1 MGRIL
6 RIDIGNEIY
15 HVLNRAN
22 ARMTIF
28 EKDYDYQAFEEILE
42 EAKKRYSVQ
51 IFSYQIMPNHWHF
64 CLSPKNNGD
73 MTKFVQWVT
82 LTHTQRW
89 HVHHKSAGAGHLYQ
103 GRYKS
108 FLVQKDNYFLQL
120 CRYIENN
127 ALHAKLVQRAEDW
140 KWSSLWRR
148 EKGTDKQ
155 KELLSLWPIDV
166 PHNYLEQVNS
176 PLIKKEV
183 EYIKTSISRGRPYGD
198 INWVGG
204 MIKKFSLEITL
215 RQRGRPK
222 KGS

>member
-1 MGRIL
+1 MGRAL
-6 RIDIGNEIY
+6 RIDIGCEIY

-28 EKDYDYQAFEEILE
+28 ERDSDYQAFEAILE
-42 EAKKRYSVQ
+42 EAVYRYPIQ
-51 IFSYQIMPNHWHF
+51 IFSYQIMPSHWHF

-73 MTKFVQWVT
+73 MTKFVQWLT

-89 HVHHKSAGAGHLYQ
+89 HARHHSIGSGHLYQ

-127 ALHAKLVQRAEDW
+127 ALRAKLVQRAEDW
-140 KWSSLWRR
+140 RWSSLWRR
-148 EKGTDKQ
+148 ENGTDKQ
-155 KELLSLWPIDV
+155 KELLSPWPITIPGD
-166 PHNYLEQVNS
+166 YLELVNDS
-176 PLIKKEV
+176 LTGKEL
-183 EYIKTSISRGRPYGD
+183 ECIRTSVLKSRPYGND
-198 INWVGG
+198 SWINAMVR
-204 MIKKFSLEITL
+204 KFGLEITL
-215 RQRGRPK
+215 RQQGRPR

>member
-1 MGRIL
+1 MGRVL

-28 EKDYDYQAFEEILE
+28 EEDDDYQSFERILE
-42 EAKKRYSVQ
+42 EAKDRYPIQ
-51 IFSYQIMPNHWHF
+51 ILSYQIMPNHWHF
-64 CLSPKNNGD
+64 CLCPENDGD
-73 MTKFVQWVT
+73 MTKFVHWLT

-89 HVHHKSAGAGHLYQ
+89 HAYHHSIGTGHLYQ

-120 CRYIENN
+120 CRYIESN
-127 ALHAKLVQRAEDW
+127 ALHAKLVQKAQDW
-140 KWSSLWRR
+140 RWSSLWRR
-148 EKGTDKQ
+148 EYGTAKQ
-155 KELLSLWPIDV
+155 KELLSSWPIATPDD
-166 PHNYLEQVNS
+166 YLDQVNN
-176 PLIKKEV
+176 LLAEKEL
-183 EYIKTSISRGRPYGD
+183 EYIRMSISKNRPYGD
-198 INWVGG
+198 DDWMNKMV
-204 MIKKFSLEITL
+204 KKLGLEITL

>member
-1 MGRIL
+1 MGKAL
-6 RIDIGNEIY
+6 RIDVGNEIY

-28 EKDYDYQAFEEILE
+28 ENRNDYQSFETIIE
-42 EAKKRYSVQ
+42 EAKDRYPIQ

-64 CLSPKNNGD
+64 CLSPKNDGD
-73 MTKFVQWVT
+73 MTKFVQWLT

-89 HVHHKSAGAGHLYQ
+89 HTFHHSIGAGHLYQ

-127 ALHAKLVQRAEDW
+127 ALRAKLVQRAEDW

-148 EKGTDKQ
+148 EYGTDKQ
-155 KELLSLWPIDV
+155 KELLSPWPIAISPD
-166 PHNYLEQVNS
+166 YLEQVNIS
-176 PLIKKEV
+176 LVEKELK
-183 EYIKTSISRGRPYGD
+183 YIRVSVLKNRPYGND
-198 INWVGG
+198 DWTDKIV
-204 MIKKFSLEITL
+204 KKFGLEITL
-215 RQRGRPK
+215 RQRGRPQ

>member
-1 MGRIL
+1 MGRAL
-6 RIDIGNEIY
+6 RIDIGGEIY

-28 EKDYDYQAFEEILE
+28 EKENDYQIFETILE
-42 EAKKRYSVQ
+42 EAKGRYSIQ

-64 CLSPKNNGD
+64 CLCPEKDGD
-73 MTKFVQWVT
+73 MTKFVQWLT

-89 HVHHKSAGAGHLYQ
+89 HAHHRSMGTGHLYQ

-127 ALHAKLVQRAEDW
+127 TLRAKLVQRAEDW
-140 KWSSLWRR
+140 RWSSLWRR
-148 EKGTDKQ
+148 EYGTDKQ
-155 KELLSLWPIDV
+155 KELLSPWPIAIPND
-166 PHNYLEQVNS
+166 YLEQVNNF
-176 PLIKKEV
+176 LTENELEHIRV
-183 EYIKTSISRGRPYGD
+183 SISKSRPYGND
-198 INWVGG
+198 NWINKIVQRFG
-204 MIKKFSLEITL
+204 LEITL
-215 RQRGRPK
+215 RQQGRPR

>member
-1 MGRIL
+1 MGRTL

-22 ARMTIF
+22 ARMVLF
-28 EKDYDYQAFEEILE
+28 KKENDYQAFERILE
-42 EAKKRYSVQ
+42 EAKDRYPIQ

-64 CLSPKNNGD
+64 CLCPKDDGD
-73 MTKFVQWVT
+73 MTRFIQWLT

-89 HVHHKSAGAGHLYQ
+89 HAFYRSMGSGHLYQ

-120 CRYIENN
+120 CRYIESN
-127 ALHAKLVQRAEDW
+127 ALRAKLVQRAEDW

-148 EKGTDKQ
+148 EYGDNKQ
-155 KELLSLWPIDV
+155 KELLSPWPIEIPYD
-166 PHNYLEQVNS
+166 YLKQLNE
-176 PLIKKEV
+176 PLFEKEL
-183 EYIKTSISRGRPYGD
+183 EYIRTSVSKSRPYGD
-198 INWVGG
+198 DNWMNQMV
-204 MIKKFSLEITL
+204 KRFALEMTL
-215 RQRGRPK
+215 RQQGRPR

>member
-1 MGRIL
+1 MGRAL

-28 EKDYDYQAFEEILE
+28 EKERDYQAFETIIE
-42 EAKKRYSVQ
+42 EAKDRYPIQ

-64 CLSPKNNGD
+64 CLCPKNDGD
-73 MTKFVQWVT
+73 MTKFVQWLT

-89 HVHHKSAGAGHLYQ
+89 HAHYHSMGTGHLYQ

-120 CRYIENN
+120 CHYIESN
-127 ALHAKLVQRAEDW
+127 ALRAKLVQGAEDW
-140 KWSSLWRR
+140 RWSSLWRR
-148 EKGTDKQ
+148 EHGTDKQ
-155 KELLSLWPIDV
+155 KELLSPWPIAMPSD
-166 PHNYLEQVNS
+166 YLEQVNIS
-176 PLIKKEV
+176 LAGKELECIRASV
-183 EYIKTSISRGRPYGD
+183 LKSRPYGD
-198 INWVGG
+198 DNWINRMV
-204 MIKKFSLEITL
+204 KKFGLEITL

>member
-1 MGRIL
+1 MGRAL

-28 EKDYDYQAFEEILE
+28 EKDNDYQAFETILE
-42 EAKKRYSVQ
+42 EAKNRYPIQ

-64 CLSPKNNGD
+64 CLCPKNDGD
-73 MTKFVQWVT
+73 MTKFVQWLT

-89 HVHHKSAGAGHLYQ
+89 HAHHHSIGTGHLYQ

-127 ALHAKLVQRAEDW
+127 ALRAKLVQGAEDW
-140 KWSSLWRR
+140 RWSSLWRR
-148 EKGTDKQ
+148 EQGTNRQ
-155 KELLSLWPIDV
+155 KELLSNWPIVIPGD
-166 PHNYLEQVNS
+166 YLEQVNS
-176 PLIKKEV
+176 SLTEREL
-183 EYIKTSISRGRPYGD
+183 EYIRVSILKSRPYGD
-198 INWVGG
+198 DNWINKVV
-204 MIKKFSLEITL
+204 KKFGLEITL
-215 RQRGRPK
+215 RQRGRPQ

>member
-1 MGRIL
+1 MGRTL
-6 RIDIGNEIY
+6 RIDISNEIY

-28 EKDYDYQAFEEILE
+28 EKERDYQAFETIIE
-42 EAKKRYSVQ
+42 EAKDHYPIQ

-64 CLSPKNNGD
+64 CLCSQNDGD
-73 MTKFVQWVT
+73 VTKFVQWLT

-89 HVHHKSAGAGHLYQ
+89 HAHNHSIGTGHLYQ

-127 ALHAKLVQRAEDW
+127 ALRAKLVKRAENW
-140 KWSSLWRR
+140 RWSSLWRR
-148 EKGTDKQ
+148 EQGTDKQ
-155 KELLSLWPIDV
+155 KELLSPWPIAIPSD
-166 PHNYLEQVNS
+166 YLEQVNGY
-176 PLIKKEV
+176 LTEKEL
-183 EYIKTSISRGRPYGD
+183 EYIRVSILKSRPYGD
-198 INWVGG
+198 DNWMNKMVKNFG
-204 MIKKFSLEITL
+204 LEITL

>member
-1 MGRIL
+1 MGRAL

-15 HVLNRAN
+15 HILNRAN

-28 EKDYDYQAFEEILE
+28 EKDNDYQAFETILE
-42 EAKKRYSVQ
+42 EAKNRYPIQ

-64 CLSPKNNGD
+64 CLSPKNDGD
-73 MTKFVQWVT
+73 MTKFVQWLT

-89 HVHHKSAGAGHLYQ
+89 HAYHHSVGTGHLYQ

-120 CRYIENN
+120 CHYIESN
-127 ALHAKLVQRAEDW
+127 ALRAKLVQRAEDW
-140 KWSSLWRR
+140 RWSSLWRR
-148 EKGTDKQ
+148 EHGTDRQ
-155 KELLSLWPIDV
+155 KELLSPWPIVIPSD
-166 PHNYLEQVNS
+166 YLEQVNS
-176 PLIKKEV
+176 SLAEKEL
-183 EYIKTSISRGRPYGD
+183 EYIRASILKSHPYGD
-198 INWVGG
+198 DNWLNKVV
-204 MIKKFSLEITL
+204 KKFGLEITL

>member
-1 MGRIL
+1 MGRAL
-6 RIDIGNEIY
+6 RIDVGNEIY

-22 ARMTIF
+22 ARLTIF
-28 EKDYDYQAFEEILE
+28 EKDNDYQAFETILE
-42 EAKKRYSVQ
+42 EAKNRYPIQ

-64 CLSPKNNGD
+64 CLYPRNNGD
-73 MTKFVQWVT
+73 MTKFIQWLT

-89 HVHHKSAGAGHLYQ
+89 HAYHHSMGTGHLYQ

-120 CRYIENN
+120 CRYIESN
-127 ALHAKLVQRAEDW
+127 ALYAKLVQKAEDW

-148 EKGTDKQ
+148 EHGTDKQ
-155 KELLSLWPIDV
+155 KELLSPWPIAMPPD
-166 PHNYLEQVNS
+166 YLEQINIS
-176 PLIKKEV
+176 LTEKEL
-183 EYIKTSISRGRPYGD
+183 EYIRASVLKSRPYGD
-198 INWVGG
+198 DNWINRIV
-204 MIKKFSLEITL
+204 KKFGLEITL

>member
-1 MGRIL
+1 MGRAL

-22 ARMTIF
+22 ARITIF
-28 EKDYDYQAFEEILE
+28 EKDNDYQAFETMLE
-42 EAKKRYSVQ
+42 EAKNRYPIQ

-64 CLSPKNNGD
+64 CLCPKNDGD
-73 MTKFVQWVT
+73 MTKFIQWLT

-89 HVHHKSAGAGHLYQ
+89 HAHHHSIGTGHLYQ

-127 ALHAKLVQRAEDW
+127 ALRAKLVQRAEDW
-140 KWSSLWRR
+140 RWSSLWRR
-148 EKGTDKQ
+148 EHGTSRQ
-155 KELLSLWPIDV
+155 KELLSNWPIAIPSD
-166 PHNYLEQVNS
+166 YLEQVNNS
-176 PLIKKEV
+176 LAEREL
-183 EYIKTSISRGRPYGD
+183 EYIRVSILKSRPHGD
-198 INWVGG
+198 DNWMNKVV
-204 MIKKFSLEITL
+204 KKFGLEITL
-215 RQRGRPK
+215 RQRGRPQ